1 MKNPNFSFYSKYE
14 NLLIGLLPFSIIL
27 GNLILNLN
35 IILIILLYFYNN
47 FKSTLLVEN
56 FKKLNYFFL
65 FLIFF

>member
-1 MKNPNFSFYSKYE
+1 MKNPIFSFYFKYE

-47 FKSTLLVEN
+47 FKSILLIEN
-56 FKKLNYFFL
+56 FKT
-65 FLIFF
+65 

>member
-1 MKNPNFSFYSKYE
+1 MKNPNFSFYFKYE

-35 IILIILLYFYNN
+35 IILIILLYFFNN
-47 FKSTLLVEN
+47 FKSILLIEN